1 MSGTAPLFPRLPRN
15 LGLRKLSFPAEPLC
29 HNGAGTRSFWA
40 RPFRSVA
47 RGAKFMST
55 SLPAKSTYSHLTW
68 ETILKA
74 HARIAP
80 RIHRTLVLTSASLDG
95 MTGARLYFKCENLQ
109 KTGSFKIRGATNAI
123 FSLSDEEASR
133 GIVTQSS
140 GNHGAAV
147 ACAATWRGAPAF
159 VVMPKNAP
167 QVKVRAIET
176 YGGKITFCEPKVSSR
191 NEVCAR
197 VQSDTGAVLIH
208 PFDND
213 QIIAG
218 QATAAKELL
227 EEVPDLDAVFTP
239 VSGGGL
245 LSGTCLGAK
254 GLRPGIRV
262 FGCEPERADDAYRS
276 LSSGRLQ
283 SLESS
288 DTIADGLRASLAP
301 RTFAILRDNVERVL
315 LVSEAE
321 IIAAM
326 RTVWERMKIII
337 EPSSAVAIAP
347 LLKPGAVA
355 ELDLPARPDA
365 APPKLGVIFSGG
377 NVDLSSLPF

>member
-1 MSGTAPLFPRLPRN
+1 MGATT
-15 LGLRKLSFPAEPLC
+15 PAS
-29 HNGAGTRSFWA
+29 NSAYF
-40 RPFRSVA
+40 
-47 RGAKFMST
+47 
-55 SLPAKSTYSHLTW
+55 HLTW
-68 ETILKA
+68 EAIRDA

-80 RIHRTLVLTSASLDG
+80 RIHRTPVLTSASLDA
-95 MTGARLYFKCENLQ
+95 MTGASLFFKCENLQ

-147 ACAATWRGAPAF
+147 ACAAAWRGVPAY

-167 QVKVRAIET
+167 QVKVRAIEA
-176 YGGKITFCEPKVSSR
+176 YGGKITLCEPKVSSR

-197 VQSDTGAVLIH
+197 VQAETGAVLVH
-208 PFDND
+208 PYDND

-227 EEVPDLDAVFTP
+227 EDVHDLDALFTP

-245 LSGTCLGAK
+245 LSGSCLGAK
-254 GLRPGIRV
+254 SLRPNIHI

-276 LSSGRLQ
+276 LSTGKLQ

-301 RTFAILRDNVERVL
+301 RTFAILRDNVERIL

-337 EPSSAVAIAP
+337 EPSSAVALAP
-347 LLKPGAVA
+347 LLKPDAVA
-355 ELDLPARPDA
+355 DLAL
-365 APPKLGVIFSGG
+365 PPRADGQPPRLGIIFSGG

>member
-1 MSGTAPLFPRLPRN
+1 MSAT
-15 LGLRKLSFPAEPLC
+15 
-29 HNGAGTRSFWA
+29 T
-40 RPFRSVA
+40 
-47 RGAKFMST
+47 ST
-55 SLPAKSTYSHLTW
+55 SAYTHLTW
-68 ETILKA
+68 QAILAA
-74 HARIAP
+74 HTRIQP
-80 RIHRTLVLTSASLDG
+80 RIHRTPVLTSASLDA
-95 MTGARLYFKCENLQ
+95 MTGARLFFKCENLQ
-109 KTGSFKIRGATNAI
+109 KTGSFKIRGASNAI
-123 FSLSDEEASR
+123 LSLSEEEASR

-147 ACAATWRGAPAF
+147 ACAAAWRGVPAYI
-159 VVMPKNAP
+159 VMPKNAP
-167 QVKVRAIET
+167 TVKVRAIEA

-197 VQSDTGAVLIH
+197 VLAETGAALIH

-227 EEVPDLDAVFTP
+227 EEIPDLDAVFAP

-254 GLRPGIRV
+254 GLRPGILV

-276 LSSGRLQ
+276 LSSGTLQ

-301 RTFAILRDNVERVL
+301 RTFAILRDNVERIL
-315 LVSEAE
+315 LASEEE

-326 RTVWERMKIII
+326 RTVWERMKTII
-337 EPSSAVAIAP
+337 EPSSAVAVAP
-347 LLKPGAVA
+347 LLKLGAVA
-355 ELDLPARPDA
+355 SLRLPARADGK
-365 APPKLGVIFSGG
+365 PPKLGVIFSGG
-377 NVDLSSLPF
+377 NVDLSALPF